1 MNINKIQESVFKSLK
16 LKGLNTTVS
25 IANACGMT
33 QSTVYRALKGDPKRM
48 TAALNRLCVY
58 ANVNPKEFT
67 DPPEQSE
74 TLMNALK
81 QVWDGTEMHAKQL
94 ARLLIVANSCKL

>member
-1 MNINKIQESVFKSLK
+1 MNINKVQKMIFESFSLK
-16 LKGLNTTVS
+16 GINTSSS
-25 IANACGMT
+25 IASACNMT

-58 ANVNPKEFT
+58 ANINPKEFT

-81 QVWDGTEMHAKQL
+81 QVWDGTEIHAKQL

>member
-1 MNINKIQESVFKSLK
+1 MNINKVQKSVLKSLDTR
-16 LKGLNTTVS
+16 GLHTTVS

-48 TAALNRLCVY
+48 TTGLNKLCVY
-58 ANVNPKEFT
+58 ANINPKDFT
-67 DPPEQSE
+67 DSPEQSE

-94 ARLLIVANSCKL
+94 ARLLIIANSCKL

>member
-1 MNINKIQESVFKSLK
+1 MNISKVQESVLKSFDTR
-16 LKGLNTTVS
+16 GLNTTVS
-25 IANACGMT
+25 IANACDMT

-48 TAALNRLCVY
+48 TAALNKLCIY
-58 ANVNPKEFT
+58 ANINPKNFT
-67 DPPEQSE
+67 DSPEQSE

-81 QVWDGTEMHAKQL
+81 QVWDGTEAHAKQL